1 MSIYPE
7 LISSTAQMIF
17 ALLIVLAGL
26 LALFYFA
33 RRIVSARTGGSN
45 SRVIRV
51 AASAAVGFKKY
62 VSLVEVAGEY
72 LVLGISDHNICLLSK
87 LEDPGIIEKLR
98 EQQKQK
104 TAPAFAEHLQIFS
117 SRLKELHN
125 GK

>member
-1 MSIYPE
+1 MSIYPD
-7 LISSTAQMIF
+7 LISSTVQMIL

-26 LALFYFA
+26 LATFYFI
-33 RRIVSARTGGSN
+33 RRFITNRAGGGQ
-45 SRVIRV
+45 RLIRV

-87 LEDPGIIEKLR
+87 LEDPEAIAQLSKG
-98 EQQKQK
+98 QPQKS
-104 TAPAFAEHLQIFS
+104 ASGFAAHLQMFS
-117 SRLKELHN
+117 SRFKELHN

>member
-1 MSIYPE
+1 MTIYPE

-33 RRIVSARTGGSN
+33 RRVVSSRTGGTS
-45 SRVIRV
+45 SGVIRV
-51 AASAAVGFKKY
+51 AASSAVGFKKY

-72 LVLGISDHNICLLSK
+72 LVLGISDQNICLLSK
-87 LEDPGIIEKLR
+87 LEDPGTIEKLR
-98 EQQKQK
+98 AQEKQK
-104 TAPAFAEHLQIFS
+104 TTPAFVEHLQIFS
-117 SRLKELHN
+117 SRLKEMHN